1 MKKRIAAFFA
11 AALLLAALGGCGK
24 EPAGSSSSETS
35 QAESLPESSVPE
47 SSELSLLPEES
58 SEKPEESSETAL
70 EANLPLRE
78 LTDITDGFL
87 SGGEVPYALRF
98 TDPQTLA
105 VEFSKGEETGT
116 GFFSLETWESLPDET
131 GSTGIALPNSYDRL
145 VPLEDGR
152 IAYITEDLT
161 KAGVRN
167 ADGSGDQVLLDAA
180 EMEGVDSFWV
190 ILAKNGIAGISGNTY
205 EYLPSSYC
213 VDLDTGEAVNTGI
226 SGTVIPQCI
235 EGDRIL
241 FLRDYVFS
249 EPENDC
255 LYVYDNGDKAL
266 TEISTGS
273 ILGCTWAVLSTG
285 GDYVLALTEEDQEES
300 IRSFA
305 VFDAATGE
313 KVNSALIRDLPA
325 PERSLSYALNE
336 DGTIIAVTYYRY
348 PGDYTHCGVALYR
361 LD

>member
-1 MKKRIAAFFA
+1 MKKRIAVFFA
-11 AALLLAALGGCGK
+11 AAFLLAALGGCGK
-24 EPAGSSSSETS
+24 EPAGSSSGELS
-35 QAESLPESSVPE
+35 QAESLPESSEPE
-47 SSELSLLPEES
+47 SSAPSLPPEEPS
-58 SEKPEESSETAL
+58 EESGETAL
-70 EANLPLRE
+70 EGNLPLRE

-87 SGGEVPYALRF
+87 GGGEVPYALRF
-98 TDPQTLA
+98 TDSQTLA

-116 GFFSLETWESLPDET
+116 GFFSLETWEALPDET
-131 GSTGIALPNSYDRL
+131 GTAGISLPNSYDRL
-145 VPLEDGR
+145 VPLDDGR

-167 ADGSGDQVLLDAA
+167 SDGSGDRVLLNAA

-190 ILAKNGIAGISGNTY
+190 ILAKNGIAGISGNTHK
-205 EYLPSSYC
+205 YLPSSYC
-213 VDLDTGEAVNTGI
+213 VDLDNGEVVNTGI

-255 LYVYDNGDKAL
+255 LYVYDNGEKAL
-266 TEISTGS
+266 AEIPTGS
-273 ILGCTWAVLSTG
+273 TLGCTWAVLSTG
-285 GDYVLALTEEDQEES
+285 GDYVLALTEENQEEN

-325 PERSLSYALNE
+325 PMERSLSFALNG
-336 DGTIIAVTYYRY
+336 DGTILAVTYYRY